1 MSPQNFLCKTN
12 GELYY
17 LYAQKDTTY
26 LFRLMGI
33 KNNFDFIPL
42 EIFYS
47 SYLIID
53 GDFSVFIC
61 NQFNCHGNKAFF
73 NNYMKF
79 ATHHI
84 SCLYTCV
91 VHEVFL
97 DKSCF
102 RLEVRNT
109 VENKISW
116 VPRKEIQMYW
126 NKMKIKWPK
135 HDQDQKQRG
144 WFFKQVNIFR
154 FEMATIFNDYDRELT
169 FSRLKPAS
177 SFGEKF

>member
-1 MSPQNFLCKTN
+1 MSLKRIFAHNLIEINKRKQLIFNSHINCIPISETSSLNEAIVTN
-12 GELYY
+12 LI
-17 LYAQKDTTY
+17 T
-26 LFRLMGI
+26 MGI
-33 KNNFDFIPL
+33 EL
-42 EIFYS
+42 SLTTLYR
-47 SYLIID
+47 
-53 GDFSVFIC
+53 
-61 NQFNCHGNKAFF
+61 
-73 NNYMKF
+73 KF

-116 VPRKEIQMYW
+116 VLRKQIQMYW

-154 FEMATIFNDYDRELT
+154 FEMATIFNHYDRELT